1 MHFPNLATDKN
12 RWWALVF
19 LALGLAIVIIDNS
32 VLNVAIPYIL
42 RDLNTTFDGIQ
53 WVVSGYALIIAT
65 LLITVGRL
73 GDIWGRKKVF
83 LLGTVLFAIGSF
95 IASISQSVWV
105 LFLGEAL
112 IEAIGAAMM
121 LTSSLS
127 LLVTQFRGRE
137 RGIAFGVWGSVAGAS
152 AAIGPLLGG
161 YLTTYHSWR
170 WSLRI
175 NVFVAIIAILGS
187 VFIRESKGEGATD
200 FDFLGMIFSGLGL
213 FCLIFGFI
221 EGQKYGWWAPNQ
233 TFTIGN
239 WQWPFTATSIIP
251 FAFLF
256 AALFLS
262 LFVLIESVLEDRG
275 KSPLLRMSLFG
286 NGAFSLGLITTG
298 IVSLGQFGVFFVMPI
313 FLQNVLGLNAFQT
326 GLIFLWSSVAII
338 IFGPLSGIVSSKIGG
353 KWLVSIGMF
362 ALGIGTLLIRQ
373 TISTTANGV
382 ILAPGLILLGVG
394 VGMASAQLTNIVL
407 SAVPVTVSGE
417 ASAASATIRQVGTSI
432 GIAIIGVIL
441 SSALSTN
448 ITSNIQADTKIPA
461 RAKSTI
467 QQQLSSFSPESGQT
481 PKESTIP
488 IPGIGTA
495 ITDDLHQA
503 LVTASKDSLTY
514 ATIFIFTGA
523 ACSLLLPNKNVH
535 ESHEEQK
542 VEEPMPPPPPP
553 TQSETPAEPKED
565 VIWRREHALT

>member
-1 MHFPNLATDKN
+1 MQIPSFATEKN
-12 RWWALVF
+12 RWLALVF

-42 RDLNTTFDGIQ
+42 RDLHTTFDGIQ

-83 LLGTVLFAIGSF
+83 LLGTILFAIGSF
-95 IASISQSVWV
+95 IASLSQGVWV
-105 LFLGEAL
+105 LFFGEAL

-127 LLVTQFRGRE
+127 LLVTQFQGQE
-137 RGIAFGVWGSVAGAS
+137 RSIAFGVWGSVAGAS

-175 NVFVAIIAILGS
+175 NVFVAIIAIIGS
-187 VFIRESKGEGATD
+187 VFIRESKGGETTD
-200 FDFLGMIFSGLGL
+200 FDFWGMIFSGFGL

-239 WQWPFTATSIIP
+239 WQWPFHTTSVIP

-262 LFVLIESVLEDRG
+262 IFVLIESLIEERE
-275 KSPLLRMSLFG
+275 KNPLLRISLFT
-286 NGAFSLGLITTG
+286 NGAFSLGLLTTG

-313 FLQNVLGLNAFQT
+313 YLQNVLGLTAFQT
-326 GLIFLWSSVAII
+326 GLVFLWSSVAII
-338 IFGPLSGIVSSKIGG
+338 IFGPLSGIVSAKVGS

-362 ALGIGTLLIRQ
+362 TLGVGTLLIRQ
-373 TISTTANGV
+373 TISITANGF
-382 ILAPGLILLGVG
+382 ILGPGLILLGIG

-407 SAVPVTVSGE
+407 SAVPVAVSGE
-417 ASAASATIRQVGTSI
+417 ASAANATIRQVGTSI
-432 GIAIIGVIL
+432 GVAIIGVVLSSVLASQLTTNVKSDTAIPQIAKGPIL
-441 SSALSTN
+441 S
-448 ITSNIQADTKIPA
+448 
-461 RAKSTI
+461 
-467 QQQLSSFSPESGQT
+467 QLQSISPESGRVSAET
-481 PKESTIP
+481 NIKIP
-488 IPGIGTA
+488 NVSNA
-495 ITDDLHQA
+495 ITHDVHNA
-503 LVTASKDSLTY
+503 LVTASKNSLTY
-514 ATIFIFTGA
+514 ATIFIFAGA
-523 ACSLLLPNKNVH
+523 VCSLLLPNK
-535 ESHEEQK
+535 K
-542 VEEPMPPPPPP
+542 VQEVSEPQ
-553 TQSETPAEPKED
+553 TSEKKPVSQPEKSQD
-565 VIWRREHALT
+565 VVWRREHALM